1 MKVAVIGTSYV
12 GLPTAVGLVEKGG
25 HDVVVVGRNK
35 EKLDMINKGVPPIY
49 EKGLRELLEDAVS
62 SGKLKATNNI
72 EEAVANSE
80 ITLVAVGT
88 PSGDDGSIDLSQVET
103 VCKEVGE
110 VLAKKDDYHVVV
122 MKSTVIPGTTEEFML
137 PLLEKHSGKKAGAD
151 FGICMNPEFLREGL
165 AVEDFLN
172 PDRIVVGEIDQKA
185 GDIAEEMYKEFTSP
199 ILRTG
204 VKTAEMIKYVSNSLL
219 ALKISFINE
228 IGNMC
233 KMLGIDA
240 YDVAKGVG
248 MDHRISKHFLRA
260 GPGFGGSCFPKDV
273 NAILYKAKQIK
284 ADHILLEGLLEVNRR
299 QPLKFVELVKTKVDL
314 KDKRVGVL
322 GLAFKGGT
330 DDMRYSPAVPIINA
344 VVDKGA
350 TVCAYDPQAAE
361 NAKKILG
368 DKINYVGSVEEALK
382 DADLALVVTEW
393 EEFSELDVSGMKSK
407 KIFDARHIVNTDLL
421 PHDTEYEGFC
431 W

>member
-344 VVDKGA
+344 VVDEGA